1 MLNSKRTYKPYR
13 YLVHLAVWMALIFLY
28 AFPMIR
34 VNWPS
39 SFGMKWVL
47 VREVLYGCINFQ
59 LFYLLAFVWLP
70 RPLKERKYLEA
81 AAGALLLIG
90 IFSVIKYA
98 AGYFFFP
105 DQVLLGMIPLIGF
118 PKVYMPFTTY
128 LPATLKTG
136 AGVALLAYGY
146 YLFLQWRNTDPADRL
161 LAVTAAQAHAR
172 YERMHTGSRQLL
184 HHLQLLTPVLEDER
198 TREHEGTQAI
208 LLLSDLLRYML
219 YDKALE
225 NERVA
230 VKKELVHFEKY
241 VHLRALL
248 IATPHLHLRVTGEE
262 HPGFIAPLLLQ
273 QLTEES
279 LQQFKDTT
287 ADINITVEVH
297 THELTLLLTQ
307 RDIALAHKIKLYA

>member
-1 MLNSKRTYKPYR
+1 
-13 YLVHLAVWMALIFLY
+13 
-28 AFPMIR
+28 MIR

-39 SFGMKWVL
+39 PFGMKWVL
-47 VREVLYGCINFQ
+47 VREVMYGCINFQ

-70 RPLKERKYLEA
+70 RPLKERKYLKA
-81 AAGALLLIG
+81 AAGTLVLIG

-98 AGYFFFP
+98 VGYFFFS
-105 DQVLLGMIPLIGF
+105 DQVLLRMIPLIGF

-161 LAVTAAQAHAR
+161 LAATAAQAHAR
-172 YERMHTGSRQLL
+172 YERMHTGSLQLL

-198 TREHEGTQAI
+198 KREHEGTQAI

-230 VKKELVHFEKY
+230 VRKELLHFEKY
-241 VHLRALL
+241 VRLRALL
-248 IATPHLHLRVTGEE
+248 IATPHLHLRITGEE
-262 HPGFIAPLLLQ
+262 HPGFIAPLQLQ
-273 QLTEES
+273 PLTEEC

-287 ADINITVEVH
+287 TDINITVEVN
-297 THELTLLLTQ
+297 THDLTLLLTQ
-307 RDIALAHKIKLYA
+307 RDTNVSHKIKLHA